1 MATPV
6 LPDLELR
13 ARALADGVSF
23 GRHASARVGRG
34 IEFAGHRAYTR
45 GDDARRIDWRA
56 YGRTDRLT
64 IREAEVETDHAFW
77 MVLDT
82 SASMAMPCGADAT
95 KFDHAQTMAAALAM
109 IAERQGDRY
118 GVIEWGSSWRIAVD
132 LGRGGRWLQ
141 RTIGTI
147 DTLSATARPTHSD
160 WADRRR
166 IALPDYSQA
175 ADVFVLTDGY
185 DCDGDIVRGLAH
197 LEQPRRRLTI
207 AALESTLESQPAASG
222 TLRLQDLESGTQITV
237 DEAAFAEARIRRKQY
252 YRDLRRD
259 LANNG
264 VRLLELPLPT
274 SGAPD
279 LRPLLRQDVAL

>member
-1 MATPV
+1 MAAPV
-6 LPDLELR
+6 GISDLELR

-77 MVLDT
+77 LVLDT
-82 SASMAMPCGADAT
+82 SASMAMPCGSGRT
-95 KFDHAQTMAAALAM
+95 RFDHAQTLAAALAM
-109 IAERQGDRY
+109 VAERQGDRY
-118 GVIEWGSSWRIAVD
+118 GVIEWGAQWRIAVD

-141 RTIGTI
+141 RVIGTV
-147 DTLSATARPTHSD
+147 DSFSATARPGPE
-160 WADRRR
+160 RKR
-166 IALPDYSQA
+166 ISLPDTSQA

-185 DCDGDIVRGLAH
+185 DHDGDFSQALAG
-197 LEQPRRRLTI
+197 LEQPRRRLRVI
-207 AALESTLESQPAASG
+207 VLKSQLESSPDIGG
-222 TLRLQDLESGTQITV
+222 TLRLTDLESGSHLMADT
-237 DEAAFAEARIRRKQY
+237 AAIASAEINRQRY
-252 YRDLRRD
+252 YSELRRD

-264 VRLLELPLPT
+264 VELRMTLLP
-274 SGAPD
+274 SKGDPD
-279 LRPLLRQDVAL
+279 LRPLLRWSS